1 MKISESESR
10 VMEVLWQESPL
21 PSGQIVKRVAPAC
34 GWSPKTVRT
43 LLDRLVEK
51 AALERRS
58 ENRSYLYQ
66 PLITRQSWL
75 RDQAGSLIENHC
87 DGRLA
92 PLVAAFADKENISDE
107 DRREILQLLER
118 LK

>member
-21 PSGQIVKRVAPAC
+21 QSGDIVSRVAPAC

-43 LLDRLVEK
+43 LIDRLVDK
-51 AALERRS
+51 GALERDGEGRHY
-58 ENRSYLYQ
+58 RYR
-66 PLITRQSWL
+66 PLLSRQEWL
-75 RDQAGSLIENHC
+75 HGQTGSLVDAHC

-92 PLVAAFADKENISDE
+92 PLVAAFVEAEAISDE
-107 DRREILQLLER
+107 DRREILDLLER